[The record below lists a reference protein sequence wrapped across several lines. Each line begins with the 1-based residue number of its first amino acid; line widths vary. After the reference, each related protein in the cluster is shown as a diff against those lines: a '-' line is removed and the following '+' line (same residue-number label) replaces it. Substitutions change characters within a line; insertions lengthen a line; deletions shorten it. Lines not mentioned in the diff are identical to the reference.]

1 MTNHKPRNRRIMA
14 AAALAGIA
22 ILAYVFWP
30 GSHPAA
36 VVDPRTRVYVD
47 YSACLFTGPAGTT
60 GNPATAIWA
69 GMQQA
74 STQTSERIRTL
85 PMTGPQNLAT
95 AEQSLNTLALQNCN
109 LIITTGDL
117 PNEAAEAR
125 ATAFRHQHFLAVGGT
140 GAQSNLSFLP
150 DDSPSTLTAAIKNAV
165 TTDYTAHASA
175 H

>member
-1 MTNHKPRNRRIMA
+1 MA
-14 AAALAGIA
+14 AAGLAGIA

-47 YSACLFTGPAGTT
+47 YSACLLTGPAGTT
-60 GNPATAIWA
+60 GNPAAAIWA

-74 STQTSERIRTL
+74 SNHTSERIRTL

-95 AEQSLNTLALQNCN
+95 AEQFLNTLALQSCD

-125 ATAFRHQHFLAVGGT
+125 ATAFRHQRFLAVGGIGT
-140 GAQSNLSFLP
+140 QSDLSILP
-150 DDSPSTLTAAIKNAV
+150 GGSPLTLTAAVKNAV